1 MKRFLLMAGLGL
13 MLLSFKA
20 VSGDADSIISALK
33 EGNAEHLSQ
42 FFDNI
47 LDVKLPEKDEIKNV
61 GKNQAGI
68 TLKNFFAENHIKGFE
83 LTSQREM
90 GGTMYITGKLQSAGK
105 SYNITLM
112 MKAKGDKMSIITV
125 RIN

>member
-1 MKRFLLMAGLGL
+1 MKKILLLAGVVLS
-13 MLLSFKA
+13 LLSFR
-20 VSGDADSIISALK
+20 VSGDAENIISALK
-33 EGNAEHLSQ
+33 DGNAEQLSQ
-42 FFDNI
+42 YFDNM

-68 TLKNFFAENHIKGFE
+68 AVKSFFADNHIKGFE
-83 LTSQREM
+83 ATSQREM
-90 GGTMYITGKLQSAGK
+90 GGVMYITGKLQGASK

-112 MKAKGDKMSIITV
+112 MKNKGDKSAIITL

>member
-1 MKRFLLMAGLGL
+1 MKKILLLAGVVLS
-13 MLLSFKA
+13 LLSFR
-20 VSGDADSIISALK
+20 VSGDADSIINALK
-33 EGNAEHLSQ
+33 DGNAEQLSQ
-42 FFDNI
+42 YFDNI

-68 TLKNFFAENHIKGFE
+68 TLKSFFADNKVKGFE
-83 LTSQREM
+83 LSSQREM
-90 GGTMYITGKLQSAGK
+90 GGTMYITGKLQAAAK

-112 MKAKGDKMSIITV
+112 MKSKADKMAIITV

>member
-1 MKRFLLMAGLGL
+1 MKRMLLLAGVVLS
-13 MLLSFKA
+13 LLSFR
-20 VSGDADSIISALK
+20 VSGDADTIISALK
-33 EGNAEHLSQ
+33 DGNAEQLSQ
-42 FFDNI
+42 YFDNM

-68 TLKNFFAENHIKGFE
+68 AVKGFFADNHIKGFE
-83 LTSQREM
+83 ATSQREIS
-90 GGTMYITGKLQSAGK
+90 GTMYLTGKLTGGSK

-112 MKAKGDKMSIITV
+112 MKNKGDKTAIMTL

>member
-1 MKRFLLMAGLGL
+1 MKRLLLMAGLGFI
-13 MLLSFKA
+13 LLSFKA
-20 VSGDADSIISALK
+20 VSGDPESIISALK
-33 EGNAEHLSQ
+33 QGNAEQLSQ

-47 LDVKLPEKDEIKNV
+47 LDIKLPEKDEIKNV

-68 TLKNFFAENHIKGFE
+68 TLKNFFSENRVKGFE

-90 GGTMYITGKLQSAGK
+90 GGTMYMTGKLQSSGK

-112 MKAKGDKMSIITV
+112 MKSKGDKTSIITV

>member
-1 MKRFLLMAGLGL
+1 MKKILLLAGVVFS
-13 MLLSFKA
+13 LLSFR
-20 VSGDADSIISALK
+20 VSGDAESIISALK
-33 EGNAEHLSQ
+33 DGNAEQLSQ
-42 FFDNI
+42 YFDNI

-68 TLKNFFAENHIKGFE
+68 TLKSFFTENKIKGFD
-83 LTSQREM
+83 LSSQREM
-90 GGTMYITGKLQSAGK
+90 GGTMYITGKLQGAAK

-112 MKAKGDKMSIITV
+112 MKSKTDKMAIITI

>member
-1 MKRFLLMAGLGL
+1 MKRLLLIAGLGL
-13 MLLSFKA
+13 ILLSFKA
-20 VSGDADSIISALK
+20 VSGDPESIISALK
-33 EGNAEHLSQ
+33 QGNAEQLSQ

-47 LDVKLPEKDEIKNV
+47 LDIKLPEKDEIKNV

-68 TLKNFFAENHIKGFE
+68 TLKNFFSENRVKGFE

-90 GGTMYITGKLQSAGK
+90 GGTMYMTGKLQASGK

-112 MKAKGDKMSIITV
+112 MKSKGDKTSIITV